1 MTSEALV
8 DQFRKLIPEAGLPIL
23 GLGANPDYKAL
34 LALAQS
40 FDFSSHE
47 QCGLVVSALG
57 FASQD
62 FDLPTQLAVRS
73 VAESIDWPTYTL
85 SDGYWIE
92 AADNSVFL
100 TEIGMGFTE
109 KDAALMSDVVEERAP
124 GFGYIALGMAT
135 NEAVPLQI
143 IKSLVNFEDPVLALA
158 STHPALEPLDIA
170 TLLNE
175 IADGAWVCEL
185 VLGREG
191 WPELDWKDAFTIAS
205 ERCRKSPAFWEV
217 LLSGMAG
224 ETTWRWLDE
233 FLEEFEDGCESGEL
247 DDLADAMRTNP
258 GLIEIARLSG
268 WTEAEEVAE
277 EVSAN

>member
-1 MTSEALV
+1 MSSEALV
-8 DQFRKLIPEAGLPIL
+8 DQFRKLIPEVGLAIRDLP
-23 GLGANPDYKAL
+23 ANPDYKAL
-34 LALAQS
+34 MALAQS

-47 QCGLVVSALG
+47 QCGLVVSALCS
-57 FASQD
+57 ASED

-73 VAESIDWPTYTL
+73 VAESIEWPTYTL
-85 SDGYWIE
+85 ADGYWIE

-109 KDAALMSDVVEERAP
+109 KDAAIMSDVVEERAP
-124 GFGYIALGMAT
+124 GFGYVALGMAA

-158 STHPALEPLDIA
+158 STHAGLEPLDIA

-175 IADGAWVCEL
+175 IADGAWVCQL

-191 WPELDWKDAFTIAS
+191 WPRLDWKDAFTIAS
-205 ERCRKSPAFWEV
+205 QRCRKSPAFWKV

-224 ETTWRWLDE
+224 ETSWRWIDE
-233 FLEEFEDGCESGEL
+233 FLDEFEDGCEPEEL

-258 GLIEIARLSG
+258 ELVEIARLSG

-277 EVSAN
+277 QVSTN